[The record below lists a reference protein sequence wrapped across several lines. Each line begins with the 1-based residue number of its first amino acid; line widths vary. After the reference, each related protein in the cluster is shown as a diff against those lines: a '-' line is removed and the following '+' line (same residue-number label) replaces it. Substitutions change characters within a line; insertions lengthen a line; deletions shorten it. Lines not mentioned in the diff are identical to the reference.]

1 MRCDLSGTAAPSL
14 AGATA
19 PWPSLRQH
27 PRQPT
32 ARPHHSRRLDLVS
45 SPPGSLEPPP
55 CTPPSRMRGAESA
68 RPSSQPMHS
77 KIYEDIAPYSP
88 IYGHVAKRYTSV
100 GIATHRAP
108 RAVPEPPLGP
118 RLPGAVTRRRAQPAR
133 RRRSPATLP
142 FRPHEAR
149 SHCQTNSVTDTPAL
163 SLTVNGTF
171 TDSVID
177 SAGVTPAVADSP
189 HPVWSRPSPRTSQWA
204 SVLARSRPARAPG
217 RTRLTRRSPGRPTGR
232 P

>member
-1 MRCDLSGTAAPSL
+1 MRCDLSGAATPSL

-32 ARPHHSRRLDLVS
+32 ARPYHSRRPGLIS
-45 SPPGSLEPPP
+45 SPPESFGPPP
-55 CTPPSRMRGAESA
+55 CTPPSRMRRAESGC
-68 RPSSQPMHS
+68 PSSQLMHS

-88 IYGHVAKRYTSV
+88 ICGHVAKRYTSV
-100 GIATHRAP
+100 DIATHHAP
-108 RAVPEPPLGP
+108 RAVLEPPLGP
-118 RLPGAVTRRRAQPAR
+118 RLPGVVTRRRAQPAR
-133 RRRSPATLP
+133 RRRSPATPP

-149 SHCQTNSVTDTPAL
+149 SHFQANSVTNTPAL
-163 SLTVNGTF
+163 LLTVNDTF
-171 TDSVID
+171 TDIVID

-204 SVLARSRPARAPG
+204 SVLARNRPAWAPG
-217 RTRLTRRSPGRPTGR
+217 RARLTRRSPGRPTGR

>member
-1 MRCDLSGTAAPSL
+1 M
-14 AGATA
+14 
-19 PWPSLRQH
+19 PSLRQH

-32 ARPHHSRRLDLVS
+32 ARLHHSRRLDLVS

-88 IYGHVAKRYTSV
+88 ICGHVAKRYTSV
-100 GIATHRAP
+100 DIATHHAP
-108 RAVPEPPLGP
+108 RAVLEPPLGP
-118 RLPGAVTRRRAQPAR
+118 RLLGVVTRRRAQPAR

-142 FRPHEAR
+142 FGSHEAR
-149 SHCQTNSVTDTPAL
+149 SHCQTNSVTDAPAL

-189 HPVWSRPSPRTSQWA
+189 HPVWSRPSPRTSQ
-204 SVLARSRPARAPG
+204 
-217 RTRLTRRSPGRPTGR
+217 
-232 P
+232 